1 MRYCVQIAVFRERK
15 DKGCMVNEERLRCMI
30 KMAEFD
36 SQDGKDCKP
45 MMQYAR
51 KDYVSLQLLKSFVGG
66 SIAFFL
72 LGLLWALYS
81 MEELMEK
88 INSLDI
94 LQILVTTAV
103 LYVIFMIIYLAATYI
118 IFHVKYTNGRR
129 KVKQY
134 YVSLKKIN
142 TMYTREERLRV
153 NGNKDWE

>member
-1 MRYCVQIAVFRERK
+1 
-15 DKGCMVNEERLRCMI
+15 MVNEERLRCMI

-36 SQDGKDCKP
+36 SRDGKDCKP

>member
-1 MRYCVQIAVFRERK
+1 
-15 DKGCMVNEERLRCMI
+15 MI

-36 SQDGKDCKP
+36 SRDGKDCKP

-94 LQILVTTAV
+94 LQLLVTTAV

>member
-1 MRYCVQIAVFRERK
+1 
-15 DKGCMVNEERLRCMI
+15 MI

>member
-1 MRYCVQIAVFRERK
+1 
-15 DKGCMVNEERLRCMI
+15 MVNEERLRCMI

>member
-1 MRYCVQIAVFRERK
+1 
-15 DKGCMVNEERLRCMI
+15 MVNEERLRCMI

-36 SQDGKDCKP
+36 SRDGKDCKP

-94 LQILVTTAV
+94 LQHLVTTAV
-103 LYVIFMIIYLAATYI
+103 LYVIFMVIYLAATYI

>member
-1 MRYCVQIAVFRERK
+1 
-15 DKGCMVNEERLRCMI
+15 MVNEERLRCMI

-36 SQDGKDCKP
+36 SRDGKDCKP

-94 LQILVTTAV
+94 LQLLVTTAV

-153 NGNKDWE
+153 NGSKDWE

>member
-1 MRYCVQIAVFRERK
+1 
-15 DKGCMVNEERLRCMI
+15 MVNEERLRCMI

-36 SQDGKDCKP
+36 SRDGKDCKP

-94 LQILVTTAV
+94 LQHLVTTAV
-103 LYVIFMIIYLAATYI
+103 LYVIFMVIYLAATYI

-153 NGNKDWE
+153 NGSKDWEE

>member
-1 MRYCVQIAVFRERK
+1 
-15 DKGCMVNEERLRCMI
+15 MVNEERLRCMI

-36 SQDGKDCKP
+36 SRDGKDCKP

-94 LQILVTTAV
+94 LQLLVTTAV
-103 LYVIFMIIYLAATYI
+103 LYVIFMVIYLAATYI

>member
-1 MRYCVQIAVFRERK
+1 
-15 DKGCMVNEERLRCMI
+15 MVNEERLRCMI

-36 SQDGKDCKP
+36 SRDGKDCKP

-94 LQILVTTAV
+94 WQLLVTTAV
-103 LYVIFMIIYLAATYI
+103 LYVIFMVIYLAATYI

-153 NGNKDWE
+153 NGSKDWE

>member
-1 MRYCVQIAVFRERK
+1 
-15 DKGCMVNEERLRCMI
+15 MVNEERLRCMI

-36 SQDGKDCKP
+36 SRDGKDCKP

-94 LQILVTTAV
+94 LQLLVTTAV

-134 YVSLKKIN
+134 YISLKKIN

>member
-1 MRYCVQIAVFRERK
+1 
-15 DKGCMVNEERLRCMI
+15 MVNEERLRCMI

-36 SQDGKDCKP
+36 SRDGKDCKP

-94 LQILVTTAV
+94 LQLLVTTAV

>member
-1 MRYCVQIAVFRERK
+1 
-15 DKGCMVNEERLRCMI
+15 MVNEERLRCMI

-36 SQDGKDCKP
+36 SRDGKDCKP

-94 LQILVTTAV
+94 LQLLVTTAV
-103 LYVIFMIIYLAATYI
+103 LYVIFMVIYLAATYI

-153 NGNKDWE
+153 NGSKDWEE

>member
-1 MRYCVQIAVFRERK
+1 
-15 DKGCMVNEERLRCMI
+15 MVNEERLRCMI

-36 SQDGKDCKP
+36 SRDGKDCKP

-94 LQILVTTAV
+94 LQLLVTTAV
-103 LYVIFMIIYLAATYI
+103 LYVIFMVIYLAATYI

-153 NGNKDWE
+153 NGSKDWE